1 MPRKLDNYLFID
13 SSQSGN
19 AEPHLRTKV
28 TTIDNRSGYACFSF
42 HEVSSAVETP
52 TVVTKV
58 ESPKPPAVEKPVM
71 ERVQQPEQSP
81 ETNVNVQPVKT
92 SIDAESLMKRY
103 LQRPAVFQVSQ
114 SATTS
119 YPKPAPEVDEM
130 CKAQYPEPI
139 PPLSP
144 SLKSVVD
151 KLLNEDASLLSSG
164 HFSFEIP
171 EELVADY
178 HNLNEFRA
186 SHIRDATCFTWAN
199 YRQYAWGHDELF
211 PMRAG
216 HQDNWGGVAMTAID
230 SLDTL
235 YLMGLKKE
243 VKSADEIVKK
253 LNFDLNR
260 GNSLFELNIRIVG
273 GLLAMY
279 DLTHEKLYLEKAEDL
294 ASRMLPA
301 FETPSGYPL
310 NSVNLRT
317 GRASAP
323 NWTGGNVLL
332 AEVGTVSVEF
342 LALADRTG
350 KSKYRRVIDKLYNS
364 LKKAPTFEGMLPMR
378 MSPNSGN
385 PMGGPYSLSGG
396 ADSYYEYLV
405 KMWILEGKKDEVG
418 LGVASDE

>member
-1 MPRKLDNYLFID
+1 MEKSDTN
-13 SSQSGN
+13 
-19 AEPHLRTKV
+19 TKADLP
-28 TTIDNRSGYACFSF
+28 IPA
-42 HEVSSAVETP
+42 
-52 TVVTKV
+52 
-58 ESPKPPAVEKPVM
+58 AVEKPA
-71 ERVQQPEQSP
+71 EKVQPPRQNPA
-81 ETNVNVQPVKT
+81 TNVNAQPVKV
-92 SIDAESLMKRY
+92 SASANDLMKRY
-103 LQRPAVFQVSQ
+103 LQRPAVFQVSP

-119 YPKPAPEVDEM
+119 YPKPAPEADEM

-139 PPLSP
+139 PALSP
-144 SLKSVVD
+144 SLKNMVD
-151 KLLNEDASLLSSG
+151 KLLNEDVSLLTSG
-164 HFSFEIP
+164 RFSFAVP
-171 EELVADY
+171 EELAADY

-211 PMRAG
+211 PMRAAY
-216 HQDNWGGVAMTAID
+216 QDNWGGVAMTAID

-260 GNSLFELNIRIVG
+260 GSSLFELNIRIVG

-294 ASRMLPA
+294 ATRMLPA
-301 FETPSGYPL
+301 FQTPSGYPL
-310 NSVNLRT
+310 NNVNLRT
-317 GRASAP
+317 GESSAP

-332 AEVGTVSVEF
+332 SEVGTVSVEF
-342 LALADRTG
+342 LALAERTG
-350 KSKYRRVIDKLYNS
+350 KAKYRKVIDKVYDS
-364 LKKAPTFEGMLPMR
+364 LKKAPTYEGMLPMR
-378 MSPNSGN
+378 MSPTSGK

-418 LGVASDE
+418 VGVVGDG

>member
-1 MPRKLDNYLFID
+1 MEKP
-13 SSQSGN
+13 
-19 AEPHLRTKV
+19 A
-28 TTIDNRSGYACFSF
+28 
-42 HEVSSAVETP
+42 
-52 TVVTKV
+52 VVTKV
-58 ESPKPPAVEKPVM
+58 ESPKPPAVEKPV
-71 ERVQQPEQSP
+71 EKKVQPPRESVVP
-81 ETNVNVQPVKT
+81 NAHSQPVKV
-92 SIDAESLMKRY
+92 SISADSLMKRY

-119 YPKPAPEVDEM
+119 YPKPTPEVDEM
-130 CKAQYPEPI
+130 CKAQYPDPI
-139 PPLSP
+139 PSLSP
-144 SLKSVVD
+144 SLKGFVD
-151 KLLNEDASLLSSG
+151 KLLSEDSSLLSSG
-164 HFSFEIP
+164 RFSFGVP
-171 EELVADY
+171 DELAADY
-178 HNLNEFRA
+178 HNLNEYRA

-216 HQDNWGGVAMTAID
+216 YQDNWGGVAMTAID

-243 VKSADEIVKK
+243 VKSADEIVKS

-279 DLTHEKLYLEKAEDL
+279 DLTHEKLYLKKAEDL
-294 ASRMLPA
+294 ATRMLPA

-350 KSKYRRVIDKLYNS
+350 NSKFRKAIDKIYNS
-364 LKKAPTFEGMLPMR
+364 LKQAPTFDGMLPMR
-378 MSPNSGN
+378 MSPNSGK

-418 LGVASDE
+418 LGAVADG